1 MQEMVSK
8 GEGTPKAMA
17 EVNVAGKNSP
27 ESRWC
32 RNLRSDN
39 DNLPKLPNRDDKM
52 KPDSPTCAIDA
63 DEIIMMGK
71 MELEKGKRETVIK
84 HKDGSHRH
92 QGAFGAVLAPAA
104 PDHDDSLLVPALLQ
118 DPPPSQTGTQRSEI
132 RVEENLLSAKVA
144 PAASLLELLTPE
156 PPAQPALTAA
166 FAPLLSPTHSPAPAS
181 TRTIAA
187 ALTPSPASPANPLG
201 DSNFL
206 LLAEF
211 AHVVRDTLALRGI
224 QVSRYP
230 SLKTPSN
237 SIVLMNIFSRVMYG
251 RTRAL

>member
-32 RNLRSDN
+32 RNMRSDN
-39 DNLPKLPNRDDKM
+39 DNLPKLPNTDDKM

-71 MELEKGKRETVIK
+71 MELEKGKRETVVK
-84 HKDGSHRH
+84 HKEGSQRH

-118 DPPPSQTGTQRSEI
+118 DPPPSQTGTQTEI

-144 PAASLLELLTPE
+144 PAASLLELLT
-156 PPAQPALTAA
+156 PAQPALTAA

-187 ALTPSPASPANPLG
+187 ALTPSPASPADPLG